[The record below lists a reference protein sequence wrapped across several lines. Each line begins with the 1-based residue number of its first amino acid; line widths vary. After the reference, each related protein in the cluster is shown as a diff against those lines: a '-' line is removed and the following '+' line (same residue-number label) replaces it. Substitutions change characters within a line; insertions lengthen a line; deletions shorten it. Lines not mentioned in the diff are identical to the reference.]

1 MGSVHIYIKL
11 VTCVYPLHASLRI
24 LGTHPQIGHSRTDD
38 DDGGNGDSGSDENS
52 VGIGS
57 GE

>member
-1 MGSVHIYIKL
+1 M
-11 VTCVYPLHASLRI
+11 TCVYPLHASLRI

-38 DDGGNGDSGSDENS
+38 DDGGNGDSGSDESS